1 MKKIRHIAFI
11 LGGILIAVLLPLLV
25 NAIALDSKTDVAID
39 VAIDFAAVLI
49 GIVLSVYIIITLKS
63 FTGYLRKSY
72 EFILYGVV
80 LNVLALLEHALMD
93 LGVQVV
99 PLPFDTH
106 HILMAIGLLFF
117 GVATYYLRKMMSE
130 LKQKK

>member
-1 MKKIRHIAFI
+1 
-11 LGGILIAVLLPLLV
+11 LPLLV
-25 NAIALDSKTDVAID
+25 NALALDSKTDVVID

-72 EFILYGVV
+72 EFMLYGIVF
-80 LNVLALLEHALMD
+80 NILALLEHTLMD

-99 PLPFDTH
+99 PLSFDTH
-106 HILMAIGLLFF
+106 HILMAIGLIFF
-117 GVATYYLRKMMSE
+117 GMATYYLRKMMSE

>member
-72 EFILYGVV
+72 EFMLYGIVF
-80 LNVLALLEHALMD
+80 NILALLEHTLMD

-99 PLPFDTH
+99 PLSFDTH
-106 HILMAIGLLFF
+106 HILMAIGLIFF

-130 LKQKK
+130 LSKKK

>member
-1 MKKIRHIAFI
+1 M
-11 LGGILIAVLLPLLV
+11 PLLV

-72 EFILYGVV
+72 EFMLYGIVF
-80 LNVLALLEHALMD
+80 NILALLEHTLMD

-99 PLPFDTH
+99 PLSFDTH

-117 GVATYYLRKMMSE
+117 GVATYYLRKMMME
-130 LKQKK
+130 LKKK